1 MEKPEPK
8 HIEVA
13 DRAPEPQ
20 RVSEEALV
28 IVDEKI
34 QDSPERRQK
43 KAVEKTPANT
53 PEKTLEKKVTE
64 WISEEPEKAAI
75 SEVELPEKVSHT
87 QKAEKQKIPGR
98 DKESYR
104 IAEKPTA
111 TPHEILVKE
120 AEEIPQS
127 RPQGEVKGA
136 TPKGT
141 SESQLTSLLASLYVQ
156 HGQLS
161 NMLQSTV

>member
-20 RVSEEALV
+20 KVSREALG

-34 QDSPERRQK
+34 QDSPERRPK
-43 KAVEKTPANT
+43 IAVEKTPAKT
-53 PEKTLEKKVTE
+53 TEKTLEKNVTE
-64 WISEEPEKAAI
+64 WRPEEPEKVVI
-75 SEVELPEKVSHT
+75 SEVGPPEKVGET
-87 QKAEKQKIPGR
+87 QKAEKQKVPGR

-104 IAEKPTA
+104 TAEKPTA
-111 TPHEILVKE
+111 TPHKILVKE

-127 RPQGEVKGA
+127 KPQREVKGA

-141 SESQLTSLLASLYVQ
+141 SESQLTSY
-156 HGQLS
+156 
-161 NMLQSTV
+161 

>member
-1 MEKPEPK
+1 MEKPETK

-20 RVSEEALV
+20 RVLEEALV

-34 QDSPERRQK
+34 QDSPERQPK
-43 KAVEKTPANT
+43 KAVEKTPAKT

-64 WISEEPEKAAI
+64 WRPEEPEKAMI
-75 SEVELPEKVSHT
+75 SEVELPEKVGDT
-87 QKAEKQKIPGR
+87 QKAEKQKVPGR

-111 TPHEILVKE
+111 TPHKILVKE
-120 AEEIPQS
+120 AEEIPQLM
-127 RPQGEVKGA
+127 PQREVKGA
-136 TPKGT
+136 PPKGT
-141 SESQLTSLLASLYVQ
+141 SESQLTSYQSLLAS
-156 HGQLS
+156 
-161 NMLQSTV
+161 